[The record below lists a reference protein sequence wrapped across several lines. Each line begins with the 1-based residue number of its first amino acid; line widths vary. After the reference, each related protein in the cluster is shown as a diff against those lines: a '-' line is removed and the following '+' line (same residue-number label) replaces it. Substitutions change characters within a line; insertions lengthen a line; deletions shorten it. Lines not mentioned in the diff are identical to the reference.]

1 MADPWRQSAQGI
13 SVALRVTPRGGRDG
27 IDGTETLVW
36 RSKSPH
42 HHCREFAMRTS
53 ESGHQSDGRGVLKAR
68 VKILFGMTSR
78 LKQVAVDGDPKKLA
92 EALRALTA
100 SK

>member
-13 SVALRVTPRGGRDG
+13 SVALRVPPRGGRDG
-27 IDGTETLVW
+27 IKTLVW
-36 RSKSPH
+36 RSRSSH